1 MGCMDFALNYKFLF
15 PPHLNKLLPNPHA
28 LSPSS
33 LLHLLILINPSFS
46 SLSLIYC
53 RIGSAIVVTVQ
64 RSPLAFSELIYNPQ
78 CFLLHE
84 NSSIAPDKWDDVSWG
99 GGRGQGGW
107 RKGRGR
113 GRGRGRKSKV
123 RGKGEGRVRRKSF

>member
-1 MGCMDFALNYKFLF
+1 MHGLRIKLQIFV

-46 SLSLIYC
+46 SSSLIYC